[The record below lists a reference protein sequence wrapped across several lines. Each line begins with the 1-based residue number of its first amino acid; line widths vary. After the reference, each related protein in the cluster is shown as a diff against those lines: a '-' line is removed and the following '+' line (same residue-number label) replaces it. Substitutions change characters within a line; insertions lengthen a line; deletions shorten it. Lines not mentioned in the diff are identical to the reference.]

1 MVKYSTIKKK
11 LKIEVDRATDNGL
24 AHLTHYFQN
33 PVNGISQ
40 HYKKPAKDYLSLISE
55 DLKFG

>member
-11 LKIEVDRATDNGL
+11 LKIEIDKVEDNGL

-33 PVNGISQ
+33 HVNGI
-40 HYKKPAKDYLSLISE
+40 
-55 DLKFG
+55 F